1 MKTQKGYKWLKQ
13 DMRSKNGNQ
22 KWEFDTWVKHEGEL
36 KLCENGLHASD
47 NALDSLEYIYGDR
60 WFIVEAR
67 GTILKDEDKFVAS
80 EMRLVKELDVK
91 KILVPF
97 ACFAARRC
105 LKFFEEKYPN
115 DSRPRNAI
123 EAAENYVKN
132 PSEKNRAP
140 ARAARAAAEA
150 AAGAAAKAAWTAAR
164 AATKAA
170 VAAAWAAGDTATR
183 AAAWAAAKAAWSAGA
198 ARAARAAEAA
208 SAGTAAWAAGDTA
221 TRAAALAAEKR
232 CQMKELERLVKETL

>member
-123 EAAENYVKN
+123 EAAEKYIKN
-132 PSEKNRAP
+132 PSEKNRA
-140 ARAARAAAEA
+140 AADAAVE
-150 AAGAAAKAAWTAAR
+150 AAAKAAWTAAR

-170 VAAAWAAGDTATR
+170 RAARAAAAGTAAWAAGDTATG
-183 AAAWAAAKAAWSAGA
+183 AAAWAAAKAAWSAG
-198 ARAARAAEAA
+198 EAA